1 MIYGKINIKAKL
13 LCFSFALL
21 LVVNLSAKDEFPPR
35 PEPPRLVNDF
45 AGILTPQERES
56 LEFKLDTFA
65 QRTSTQI
72 AVVTVKS
79 LHGYDKADYTTRLAE
94 KWGIGQKGKNN
105 GILIMVKPK
114 TSSENGEV
122 FIAVGYGLEPV
133 VPDVIA
139 HQLIIQNEFIPAFK
153 RNDYFAGLDRGTN
166 VLISL
171 TAGEFTADQ
180 YAQKVKG
187 EGGSGIIALI
197 IFIVV
202 MTLLFGRGRSQYHSI
217 GSSPG
222 FWGSLLLMNMLG
234 GGRRGG
240 SWDDFSG
247 GRGDFG
253 GSSWGGGGGGGFGGF
268 GGFGGGSF
276 GGGGAGGS
284 W

>member
-1 MIYGKINIKAKL
+1 MINKRIY
-13 LCFSFALL
+13 FASRFLPFL
-21 LVVNLSAKDEFPPR
+21 PAFFIFFTLWAQDEFPPR

-45 AGILTPQERES
+45 AGILSPQQRGY
-56 LEFKLDTFA
+56 LEHKLDTFSL
-65 QRTSTQI
+65 RTSTQI

-79 LHGYDKADYTTRLAE
+79 LQGYDKADYTVRLAE
-94 KWGIGQKGKNN
+94 KWGIGQKSKNN
-105 GILIMVKPK
+105 GILILVKPK
-114 TSSENGEV
+114 TASENGEV
-122 FIAVGYGLEPV
+122 FISVGYGLEAV
-133 VPDVIA
+133 VPDVVA
-139 HQLIIQNEFIPAFK
+139 RQLIIANEFLPAFK
-153 RNDYFAGLDRGTN
+153 QGDYFTGLDRGTN
-166 VLISL
+166 VLMSL

-180 YAQKVKG
+180 YVKKVGKKSG
-187 EGGSGIIALI
+187 LGGLGLI
-197 IFIVV
+197 IFFVV
-202 MTLLFGRGRSQYHSI
+202 MIVLFSRGRSQYNSI

-222 FWGSLLLMNMLG
+222 FWGSLLLMNML

-253 GSSWGGGGGGGFGGF
+253 GSTWGGGGGF